1 MSDHSLAPQN
11 TGLHQLPPL
20 GSSLYYVLHMVPSAH
35 RALMR
40 DWWHWWHEISSIPFN
55 VQDPGVA
62 EAKLTWWDQE
72 IQQASGGQASHP
84 LTQSMFSGRSA
95 QEREARL
102 PELPLW
108 RSQINGQI
116 NLVHQTRWLD
126 AASLE
131 LHVDQTTGSA
141 AEGCAVILGAH
152 SPQARQAARSLGIG
166 WRQIHQLA
174 RLGQDARAGW
184 VHVPVNVLQEHNVKA
199 HELTKPAPQAGPN
212 FPKLL
217 DSLSASASSRIKDGL
232 QAIRKLP
239 RSERKAMRP
248 LVALSWMQLALLKE
262 IQNSQDRILHERLL
276 LTPLK
281 KWWIA
286 TQVRIGLLH

>member
-1 MSDHSLAPQN
+1 
-11 TGLHQLPPL
+11 
-20 GSSLYYVLHMVPSAH
+20 
-35 RALMR
+35 MR
-40 DWWHWWHEISSIPFN
+40 DWWQWWHEISSIPFN

-62 EAKLTWWDQE
+62 EAKLNWWDQE
-72 IQQASGGQASHP
+72 IQQASAGQANHP
-84 LTQSMFSGRSA
+84 LTQSVFSPRNTQGE
-95 QEREARL
+95 QTRL
-102 PELPLW
+102 PEVALW

-126 AASLE
+126 AASLQQ
-131 LHVDQTTGSA
+131 HVDQTTGSA

-152 SPQARQAARSLGIG
+152 SEAARQAARTLGLG
-166 WRQIHQLA
+166 WRQVHQLA

-184 VHVPVNVLQEHNVKA
+184 VHVAVNVLQEHDVKA
-199 HELTKPAPQAGPN
+199 HELTKPAPQAGPQ
-212 FPKLL
+212 FPKLIE
-217 DSLSASASSRIKDGL
+217 SLSDSATGHLKTGL

-239 RSERKAMRP
+239 RTERNALRP
-248 LVALSWMQLALLKE
+248 LVALSWMQLTLLKE

-286 TQVRIGLLH
+286 TRVRWGLLR